1 MSEKLY
7 ALLAYHVRRNKERFT
22 ARLLRNLRS
31 TEGGCLEW
39 AGAVNDTGYP
49 RANFRDREG
58 RHVQIKMHQAFWV
71 LINRRPIPKGFDIDH
86 TCCNRRC
93 VRHLQAVPVHD
104 NRVRLRTFRARQLAA
119 LATASLP
126 FDEGLDNPV
135 SL

>member
-7 ALLAYHVRRNKERFT
+7 ALLAYHVRRNKERFA
-22 ARLLRNLRS
+22 ARLLRNLCS

-39 AGAVNDTGYP
+39 TGAVNDTGYP
-49 RANFRDREG
+49 RANFRDRTG
-58 RHVQIKMHQAFWV
+58 HHVQIKMHQAFWV
-71 LINRRPIPKGFDIDH
+71 LLNRRPIPKGFDIDH

-93 VRHLQAVPVHD
+93 VRHLQAIPMHD

-135 SL
+135 LL